1 MVKQIAQSINRNY
14 RWDFLKVAVCNHSM
28 KGIMTPFIEHPVHG
42 LLSAKGRK
50 WKSSATCS
58 KH

>member
-1 MVKQIAQSINRNY
+1 MVKQIAQSININY
-14 RWDFLKVAVCNHSM
+14 RRDFLKVAVCNHSM

-50 WKSSATCS
+50 
-58 KH
+58 